1 MNEKY
6 ERAAYRILK
15 RIGANQ
21 GYDGFKYSIDI
32 ITRIMEEPNRSFVL
46 TGSKGLYA
54 ETAKRF
60 KRSGWRQVERAV
72 RHMIERIFESEDK
85 EYQDVLG
92 TERMTNKQF
101 VESICNYI

>member
-54 ETAKRF
+54 ETAKQF
-60 KRSGWRQVERAV
+60 KRSGWRQQLHSIRRRGVKGMYFKNHHE
-72 RHMIERIFESEDK
+72 
-85 EYQDVLG
+85 VLNAR
-92 TERMTNKQF
+92 ECLQLYRQLAL
-101 VESICNYI
+101 